1 MLIYFQLSLI
11 LSIVQ
16 AAKIHGLYA
25 MLGLSLLGQAIIV
38 IILVCMSPHFDTR
51 SEIYPSRTRK

>member
-1 MLIYFQLSLI
+1 MGNTINFFDFQLSLI

-16 AAKIHGLYA
+16 AAKVHGLYA

-38 IILVCMSPHFDTR
+38 VILVSLMNLIHHVNAVF
-51 SEIYPSRTRK
+51 